1 MGERTTRF
9 LAVSALI
16 VIVGAVFTPTLSH
29 DFVDIDDGLY
39 ITRNSHV
46 PQGLS
51 AQNIAW
57 AFTTLDASNWHP
69 LTWLSY
75 FADVELF
82 GMEPEGFHR
91 TNLILHLAATL
102 ALLWA
107 LNGLTGAFW
116 PSLVATALFA
126 VHPLRVES
134 VAWIAERK
142 DVLSGVFAMLTLGLW
157 GRYSQSPSLA
167 RYLAVAFALAL
178 GLMSKPMLV
187 TLPCVLLLLDY
198 WPLGRLELRVDSIR
212 SRVVEKLPLFGLALG
227 SSVVTWLAQVQSG
240 ALASLER
247 ASFSVRIANALV
259 AYPRYLEK
267 TFWPAD
273 LAVLYPLDPN
283 HVPVVG
289 AIVAGVLL
297 GSVSFALVRA
307 RSHRFALV
315 GWLWFLGTLVPVIG
329 LVQVGTQAFADRYTY
344 FPSVGLCIALVWAG
358 RGVAIRA
365 ALPRAVMATAATLL
379 VLTLGL
385 SARQQTHVWR
395 DAHALMAH
403 AVRVSPQSAIVRNNL
418 GKTLARRG
426 ELAAGIDQ
434 LRHAIR
440 IWPRYVEA
448 HTNLGNALLL
458 QGDAIAARQSYE
470 EALRHDPN
478 HKSAHHNL
486 ANLLLQNG
494 DSDGA
499 ARHLEQVLRIDPGHA
514 DAHYGLGIVRRHQGR
529 HAEATRHLEQASGLS
544 PL

>member
-1 MGERTTRF
+1 MRERTTRF

-16 VIVGAVFTPTLSH
+16 VIVGAVFTPTLRH

-39 ITRNSHV
+39 ITRNSYV

-198 WPLGRLELRVDSIR
+198 WPLGRLELCVDSIR

-227 SSVVTWLAQVQSG
+227 SSVVTWLAQAQSG

-358 RGVAIRA
+358 REVATRA
-365 ALPRAVMATAATLL
+365 ALPGAVTVTAATLL

-403 AVRVSPQSAIVRNNL
+403 AVRVSPECAIVRNNL

-529 HAEATRHLEQASGLS
+529 HAEATRHLEQASRLS